1 MDIML
6 LLATFLAGAA
16 YVLMPGPAFLALLGI
31 VAAQGRRPGLNFVTG
46 HLAGDIVWASLAL
59 TAIVGSA
66 SLGRLAFDL
75 LGLVCGIYLFWLGWK
90 AVRAKASESGEVDL
104 KVERPLLRGIAFG
117 LTNPKGYPVSV
128 AMFTALLSGQ
138 AAQLTWS
145 NLPLL
150 LGAAFFGFIAADLIL
165 IAVIGLGPVRR
176 LYARH
181 ALLITRATG
190 VMFIGFSLQALWQAG
205 TGLILKRV

>member
-1 MDIML
+1 METSL

-31 VAAQGRRPGLNFVTG
+31 VAGQGRMAGIGFVAG

-75 LGLVCGIYLFWLGWK
+75 LGLACGVYLFWLGWK
-90 AVRAKASESGEVDL
+90 AVRAKASEDGAVDL
-104 KVERPLLRGIAFG
+104 RVDRPVLRGIAFG

-128 AMFTALLSGQ
+128 AMFTALLAGQ
-138 AAQLTWS
+138 SAQLTWG

-150 LGAAFFGFIAADLIL
+150 LGSAFFGFIAADLLL
-165 IAVIGLGPVRR
+165 IAVIGAGPVRR
-176 LYARH
+176 LYGRH

-190 VMFIGFSLQALWQAG
+190 VMFIGFSLQALWQSAG
-205 TGLILKRV
+205 GLLLRRG